1 MSNHGYEAGRLD
13 LPFVGICTFGKY
25 PLVTDW
31 TAIDADVAILGAP
44 FDFGT
49 QWRAGARF
57 GAVIILRPGLGV
69 FQVASLLPVA
79 AAAMWAVY
87 NILTRLVSRVDPFE
101 TSLLYTGVIAAALV
115 TPLGLSSWQPL
126 SEPQWAM
133 LLVLVVLSTMGHL
146 LLMLALSFVEATTLQ
161 PFNYLLLVWATV
173 MGFVF
178 FDEFPDVWTITGGL
192 IIVLSGLYVIWRER
206 QLARKN
212 VVERP
217 LPRRAA

>member
-1 MSNHGYEAGRLD
+1 M
-13 LPFVGICTFGKY
+13 
-25 PLVTDW
+25 
-31 TAIDADVAILGAP
+31 
-44 FDFGT
+44 
-49 QWRAGARF
+49 
-57 GAVIILRPGLGV
+57 
-69 FQVASLLPVA
+69 
-79 AAAMWAVY
+79 
-87 NILTRLVSRVDPFE
+87 DPFE